1 MEQAVANRPKA
12 VILLAFSL
20 LVVLLT
26 AVVVGYFV
34 WFNWVTVYVDGYPYK
49 SVTTASTVEEV
60 LHELTIELRPEDYVY
75 PPLDQPLSRRMG
87 IVVIKAQPFVVN
99 HDGGTTEVWSVG
111 NKVADILRD
120 AGVVY
125 YAQDVVLPPAE
136 ASAQAIKPITVVRV
150 ESQIIEEE
158 IVHPYATRHIPNYNM
173 YRGQER
179 VRHPGRDGVVINT
192 LEIIYHDGE
201 EVERQ
206 VIDSREV
213 VAKRDR
219 EVEIGT
225 ISSISRGSYNI
236 NIQRI
241 YDVMATAYCP
251 GTPESGCPIDPVT
264 GYSQCTG
271 PYANYRTSTG
281 RPAKEGAGTRSD
293 PYIIAVDPRQVP
305 LGSLVW
311 LEFSGGRVVT
321 GYGTII
327 RDGFA
332 IAADVGSAIR
342 GNRIDILF
350 DYHKVAMSF
359 GRRQVRVFLVESV
372 ENR

>member
-1 MEQAVANRPKA
+1 MIQAVASRSKA
-12 VILLAFSL
+12 VLFSAFAL

-34 WFNWVTVYVDGYPYK
+34 WFKWVTVYVDGHPYK
-49 SVTTASTVEEV
+49 SVTTASCVEEV
-60 LHELTIELRPEDYVY
+60 LNELAIELRPEDYVY
-75 PPLDQPLSRRMG
+75 PPLDQSLSRSMG

-99 HDGGTTEVWSVG
+99 HDGETTVIWSVG
-111 NKVADILRD
+111 TKVADILRD

-125 YAQDVVLPPAE
+125 YTQDVVIPPPE
-136 ASAQAIKPITVVRV
+136 APAQATNPITVVRV

-158 IVHPYATRHIPNYNM
+158 IVLPYATRHIPNYNM
-173 YRGQER
+173 YRGQQR
-179 VRHPGRDGVVINT
+179 LRHPGRDGLVINT
-192 LEIIYHDGE
+192 IEIIYHDGE

-206 VIDSREV
+206 IVDSREV

-225 ISSISRGSYNI
+225 ISSISRGNFNI
-236 NIQRI
+236 NIQRVV
-241 YDVMATAYCP
+241 DVLATAYCP
-251 GTPESGCPIDPVT
+251 GTPGSGCPIDPTT
-264 GYSQCTG
+264 GYSRCTG
-271 PYANYRTSTG
+271 PYANHRTSTG
-281 RPAKEGAGTRSD
+281 RPAVEGAGTRSD
-293 PYIIAVDPRQVP
+293 PYIIAVDPRVIP

-311 LEFSGGRVVT
+311 LEFPGGRVT
-321 GYGTII
+321 TYHGTII

-332 IAADVGSAIR
+332 IAADVGSAIK

-350 DYHKVAMSF
+350 DYHSVALSF

-372 ENR
+372 ESR